1 MVGGVSAEILLLSIA
16 ILSSKKSI
24 KDLSYYI
31 QYRIH
36 GRVFD
41 RSVGKNRPP
50 LSHFF
55 FPYKILKTKI
65 PFFSLSLSLSL
76 ASLFLSI
83 RYSAGNLLVY

>member
-65 PFFSLSLSLSL
+65 PFFFSLSLLPL
-76 ASLFLSI
+76 
-83 RYSAGNLLVY
+83 YSYRSVTVLEICWCTR